1 MTILERIQC
10 LDATKHPASSE
21 YAAISM
27 DFNIVGHVQ
36 KSLFKKVF
44 LDAVTPFVGA
54 FGYSI
59 GQNGLGDVIKMEVP
73 TAIVPTDEE
82 TVVRQNSAKLNEIA
96 DHFVKIGIIPKRHAD
111 QYPVVSRGPVR
122 EGMVWP
128 SHHEG
133 RLIATIDR
141 NLAPYFGIDS
151 AGVHLLCFVQGKATD
166 EDEIPPV
173 SLWMAQ
179 RSATKSTF
187 PLKWDPT
194 VAGGQPMGLSHHENM
209 MKEADEEAGI
219 PSEMSRKATSVGCL
233 SQMTCK
239 PDGSCMKYS
248 KYHLWDLKVS
258 GDFQPHAKDGEVQKF
273 ELWDANELLHEVKE
287 GEKLRPAMRLVVT
300 DFLIR
305 HGIITADNEPQLAE
319 IQAAMHQERL
329 VFPGLGDDDW

>member
-1 MTILERIQC
+1 MTLLERIQC

-27 DFNIVGHVQ
+27 NFNIVGHIQ
-36 KSLFKKVF
+36 KSLFEKVF
-44 LDAVTPFVGA
+44 LDEVTPISRS

-73 TAIVPTDEE
+73 MAIVAADEE
-82 TVVRQNSAKLNEIA
+82 TKVRLNSAQLDEFA

-111 QYPVVSRGPVR
+111 RYPVASHGPVR
-122 EGMVWP
+122 GGIVWP
-128 SHHEG
+128 SHEG

-151 AGVHLLCFVQGKATD
+151 VGVHLLCFVKRRATD
-166 EDEIPPV
+166 KNETHPI

-179 RSATKSTF
+179 RSATKSSF
-187 PLKWDPT
+187 PEKWDPT
-194 VAGGQPMGLSHHENM
+194 AAGGQPMELSHHENM

-239 PDGSCMKYS
+239 SDGSCMKYS
-248 KYHLWDLKVS
+248 KYHVWELQVS
-258 GDFQPHAKDGEVQKF
+258 EEFQPHAKDGEVQSFK
-273 ELWDANELLHEVKE
+273 LWGVEELLHEVSE
-287 GEKLRPAMRLVVT
+287 GDKLRPAMRLVVT

-319 IQAAMHQERL
+319 IQAAMHRERMVL
-329 VFPGLGDDDW
+329 PS